1 MLLKNR
7 RKQVKPTIKIM
18 KKVILALIWCTVVF
32 SPCMMTFWQG
42 GYSLLSFA
50 GIDDGPYMVQLIG
63 IVYSFLL
70 LKFHRKMIPSWM
82 RNVVDTLVRDE

>member
-1 MLLKNR
+1 
-7 RKQVKPTIKIM
+7 M

-50 GIDDGPYMVQLIG
+50 GIDDGPYLVQLIG
-63 IVYSFLL
+63 VLYSFFL
-70 LKFHRKMIPSWM
+70 LKCYRLVIPCWV
-82 RNVVDTLVRDE
+82 RNVVGTLVRDE

>member
-1 MLLKNR
+1 
-7 RKQVKPTIKIM
+7 M
-18 KKVILALIWCTVVF
+18 KKVIIALTWCTVVF
-32 SPCMMTFWQG
+32 LPCMLIFVHG

-63 IVYSFLL
+63 IVYSYIL
-70 LKFHRKMIPSWM
+70 LKYHRKMIPSWM

>member
-1 MLLKNR
+1 M
-7 RKQVKPTIKIM
+7 
-18 KKVILALIWCTVVF
+18 
-32 SPCMMTFWQG
+32 
-42 GYSLLSFA
+42 LSFA